1 MGWLLLKDIQ
11 ILRRSPLLL
20 TLLVVYP
27 IVIAVLIGFALSR
40 GPDKPRVAFVNL
52 VPSTQTELDLAG
64 ESIDLAEYA
73 DTLFE
78 SIEPV
83 RIDCEGRSAEECQE
97 EALDKVRSGDVL
109 AALVIPEDITQR
121 LQALQSLQAV
131 DAPVVRVFYNAEDP
145 VKARYVQDTIKSRA
159 QDANVA
165 LTQKLTQVALSYLDL
180 IVEGG
185 SVSLPLLGGDIDVL
199 GLERSE
205 ASLRAA
211 QAELPPGSEAHR
223 QLDEVIRFGQLA
235 QENLDLSDEVL
246 GTIGTPIK
254 IETEVLEGGTTP
266 LSTFAAAVAIAIS
279 LMFVT
284 VLLAAGTLALER
296 EENAFRRLIRG
307 LVSPTALLAEKAL
320 LATAC
325 STAVGMLMLCGLAV
339 FVDLVW
345 GRFPL
350 WVAGVA
356 VGSLGFAAL
365 GLAVGALAREVR
377 AASLLA
383 FMLALPIA
391 FLALVPS
398 GAVSEPLY
406 DVIRVVSALFPFKP
420 TLDVMDAAL
429 NDAGGMA
436 TALAHLAALTI
447 GFGALARVGLRR
459 FA

>member
-1 MGWLLLKDIQ
+1 MRWLLVKDIQ

-20 TLLVVYP
+20 GLLVVYP

-52 VPSTQTELDLAG
+52 VPPAENQLDLAG
-64 ESIDLAEYA
+64 EEIDLSEYA
-73 DTLFE
+73 GTLFE
-78 SIEPV
+78 SIDPV
-83 RIDCEGRSAEECQE
+83 RIDCTDRAPDDCRE
-97 EALDKVRSGDVL
+97 EALDKVRDGDVL
-109 AALVIPEDITQR
+109 AALVIPEDITQK

-131 DAPVVRVFYNAEDP
+131 DPPVVEVFFNADDP

-159 QDANVA
+159 QDANAA
-165 LTQKLTQVALSYLDL
+165 LTQKLAEVALDYLDL

-185 SVSLPLLGGDIDVL
+185 SVSLPLIGTDIEVL
-199 GLERSE
+199 GLVRSE
-205 ASLRAA
+205 AILRAA
-211 QAELPPGSEAHR
+211 QTQLPPGSEAR
-223 QLDEVIRFGQLA
+223 AQIDRVIRFGRLA
-235 QENLDLSDEVL
+235 RENLDLSDEIL
-246 GTIGTPIK
+246 GTIGTPIR
-254 IETEVLEGGTTP
+254 IDTEVIEGGSTP
-266 LSTFAAAVAIAIS
+266 LSSFAAAVAVAIS

-296 EENAFRRLIRG
+296 EENAFRRLVPG
-307 LVSPTALLAEKAL
+307 LVSPTSLLAEKAL
-320 LATAC
+320 LATVC
-325 STAVGMLMLCGLAV
+325 STAVGLVMLGGLAL
-339 FVDLVW
+339 FVDLDW
-345 GRFPL
+345 GRLPL
-350 WVAGVA
+350 WAAGVA
-356 VGSLGFAAL
+356 AGALGFAAL

-398 GAVSEPLY
+398 GAVSASLY

-420 TLDVMDAAL
+420 TLDAMDAAL

-436 TALAHLAALTI
+436 GPLLHLAALTV
-447 GFGALARVGLRR
+447 GFGALARLALRR